1 MYRLSRMQR
10 VGQLKGR
17 VGIQCVK
24 AVECV
29 DQNAFG
35 IPHMLQVSCGYCAAC
50 TGGGSA
56 RGGQNFIIANK
67 IIMLGLNCAGKTV
80 SLK

>member
-1 MYRLSRMQR
+1 MQR

-56 RGGQNFIIANK
+56 RRCRSNAGQNFIIANK